1 MPEPSELSAKIVE
14 FCRLLRSHGFRVG
27 PAEEADALRAL
38 LRIDLGNN
46 EEFRLSL
53 RTVLCSS
60 HKEQKI
66 FDLLYWPFWEQGRT
80 ISVSVQDEA
89 GMLKG
94 KQTTVTSPLLSWS
107 RMRESPQQTTGGYS
121 PMETAARKELKDL
134 SEHDAIEAARLV
146 RALSRLLRS
155 RPGRRYRSS
164 QKRRLLDFRKTLR
177 LSLRSGEVLDLAF
190 RQRAPRPLKLVV
202 LCDVSGSM
210 DSYSRFLLSFLYALQ
225 QFYSGVETFVF
236 STALRRVTNL
246 LKSET
251 PAKALQK
258 ISDAVPEWSGGTR
271 IGQSLQTF
279 VQQYGSRLMTN
290 DTLLLI
296 FSDGWDVGEIDV
308 LEQCLKTMRQRTFR
322 LIWLNP
328 LLESTGFEPTCSGL
342 QAALPYLDALLPAQ
356 NLASLWKLYHFL
368 SSHRR
373 KRSLERT
380 A

>member
-1 MPEPSELSAKIVE
+1 MPEPSEISAKVVE
-14 FCRLLRSHGFRVG
+14 FCRLLRGHGFRVG

-38 LRIDLGNN
+38 RKIDIGDN

-60 HKEQKI
+60 QKEQKI

-80 ISVSVQDEA
+80 ISVSVHDEA
-89 GMLKG
+89 GVLKG
-94 KQTTVTSPLLSWS
+94 KQSTSTSPLLSWS
-107 RMRESPQQTTGGYS
+107 RIRETPQDTQGGYS
-121 PMETAARKELKDL
+121 PMETTTHKELKDF
-134 SEHDAIEAARLV
+134 SEQDATEAAKLV
-146 RALSRLLRS
+146 RAMARVLRT

-210 DSYSRFLLSFLYALQ
+210 DSYSRFFLSFLYALQ

-271 IGQSLQTF
+271 IGQSLQVF
-279 VQQYGSRLMTN
+279 LQQYGSRLLTN

-296 FSDGWDVGEIDV
+296 FSDGWDVGEIEV
-308 LEQCLKTMRQRTFR
+308 LEQSLKTTRRRTQRV
-322 LIWLNP
+322 IWLNP
-328 LLESTGFEPTCSGL
+328 LLESSEFQPTCSGL
-342 QAALPYLDALLPAQ
+342 QAALPYIDALLPAH

-368 SSHRR
+368 STNRR